1 MKKSVKR
8 ILYLISG
15 IILLSGVFASCEQA
29 YKVTIYRLTCGATE
43 YTGPGDIADPNL
55 EAVYIRL
62 LDDLMNDLSLLRLD
76 EMWTVNIYDDNFK
89 EQDEKRVAQFN
100 KYLPKVKEL
109 EATYKKRIEEI
120 EITSTSSFCIKLQ
133 YILSRSVP
141 ADYASALCL
150 QEYSFELKYN

>member
-1 MKKSVKR
+1 MKKSVKYFLSFIGG
-8 ILYLISG
+8 IL
-15 IILLSGVFASCEQA
+15 LLSGVFASCEEE
-29 YKVTIYRLTCGATE
+29 YKVTIYRLSCGATE
-43 YTGPGDIADPNL
+43 YTGPGDIADPEL

-62 LDDLMNDLSLLRLD
+62 LDNLMTDLALLRLD
-76 EMWTVNIYDDNFK
+76 EMWTVNIYDDNFTK
-89 EQDEKRVAQFN
+89 EDEKRVETFN

-109 EATYKKRIEEI
+109 EASYKKRIEEI

-141 ADYASALCL
+141 ADASALCL